1 MPPDISLQMD
11 GPSASWHLTPRS
23 IRAHA
28 APFPDVMRTFLIA
41 MWLLLPFAAH
51 RVARAWTW
59 NPRLFSLKR
68 SDQWFVAGSSLLIAG
83 FCFGFL
89 YFFVDDPATPLES
102 VGGRGGAFV
111 RLLTQ
116 YRIGL
121 ALAGTTFFC
130 AIALTLGLALRLL
143 YLVAARTTPEQANA
157 S

>member
-23 IRAHA
+23 IRAHV

-102 VGGRGGAFV
+102 VGGRGGVV
-111 RLLTQ
+111 RSV
-116 YRIGL
+116 
-121 ALAGTTFFC
+121 
-130 AIALTLGLALRLL
+130 LRREREH
-143 YLVAARTTPEQANA
+143 LVHRGRSPARLRVRFRA
-157 S
+157 